1 MKAEATEKQAI
12 WEERVRGW
20 QASGVSAKKYAESNG
35 FSESTLRY
43 WSYRLVGTSRALR
56 ILRLVPKAAC
66 AGAPPEASSAAET
79 LPVVE
84 TSPRSEALPKAEAS
98 TAKGASR
105 LAATSQLTV
114 EVGLA
119 RVVVQAGFDR
129 QLLAEVVGA
138 LSGGA
143 R

>member
-1 MKAEATEKQAI
+1 MKAEATEKQTI

-20 QASGVSAKKYAESNG
+20 QASGMSAKKYAETNG

-66 AGAPPEASSAAET
+66 PAAPPETSPVAEA
-79 LPVVE
+79 LPALE
-84 TSPRSEALPKAEAS
+84 TSPRFEAS
-98 TAKGASR
+98 PEAETSPAKVASP
-105 LAATSQLTV
+105 LATTSQLMV

-119 RVVVQAGFDR
+119 RIVVQSGFDR